1 MAAKFE
7 IKKATNGQYFFHL
20 KSANGEIILASER
33 YEEKG
38 GARTGIASVRE
49 NAPLDERY
57 ERKVAHNGEYMF
69 NLKAANRQVI
79 GTSETYKSTQG
90 RDNGIAAVKRDAPV
104 AETFDL
110 A

>member
-57 ERKVAHNGEYMF
+57 ERKIGHNGEYMF

>member
-38 GARTGIASVRE
+38 GARTGIASYARMRRWTNVMSGRSRTT
-49 NAPLDERY
+49 A
-57 ERKVAHNGEYMF
+57 
-69 NLKAANRQVI
+69 
-79 GTSETYKSTQG
+79 STCS
-90 RDNGIAAVKRDAPV
+90 
-104 AETFDL
+104 T
-110 A
+110 